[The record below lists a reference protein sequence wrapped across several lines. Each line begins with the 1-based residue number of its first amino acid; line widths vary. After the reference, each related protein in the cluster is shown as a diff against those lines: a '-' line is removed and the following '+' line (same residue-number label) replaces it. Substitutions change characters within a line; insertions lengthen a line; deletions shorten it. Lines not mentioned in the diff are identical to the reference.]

1 MLSEFAKVFER
12 KVWRVQGAHL
22 HNAARTL
29 SSLSRCFQLSTNLLS
44 LSLILSFSVAL
55 VEFHW
60 LGINWHIFLPIRMQ
74 KLLLIYYYSENHAT
88 SRIWK
93 VLPNM
98 VFPPIGG
105 KTAAFWACACKL
117 SWTLFS
123 PARVQPLW
131 WGWRKGESRDW
142 TTNRIDQTVILK
154 KIYSQCYDVVCQFP
168 LREERVKQDISNKDL
183 IYTVQ
188 FVLSK
193 WKSPNPNELSW
204 LLKQCGNFSRYHFFE
219 AKHMC
224 W

>member
-22 HNAARTL
+22 HNAARAL

-98 VFPPIGG
+98 VFLPIWGKNGGVLSMRMQVILDSLFTRPGSAPIWGG
-105 KTAAFWACACKL
+105 K
-117 SWTLFS
+117 
-123 PARVQPLW
+123 
-131 WGWRKGESRDW
+131 KGESRDW
-142 TTNRIDQTVILK
+142 TTAWTEWMIPYFKTRHIT
-154 KIYSQCYDVVCQFP
+154 P
-168 LREERVKQDISNKDL
+168 RVQEWEHVADISIFRSTFSVFTTRQGDH
-183 IYTVQ
+183 
-188 FVLSK
+188 
-193 WKSPNPNELSW
+193 ELK
-204 LLKQCGNFSRYHFFE
+204 LDYF
-219 AKHMC
+219 
-224 W
+224 